1 MKFWVKDPKKC
12 FPVLRGGLYLV
23 LEVGMKK
30 KLIALNE
37 DDVEEV
43 DGLDEMLDD
52 IASNGAWL
60 DNGEMTIL
68 LPEELVDALD
78 KAGVLGIA

>member
-1 MKFWVKDPKKC
+1 
-12 FPVLRGGLYLV
+12 
-23 LEVGMKK
+23 MKK

-52 IASNGAWL
+52 IACNGAWL

>member
-1 MKFWVKDPKKC
+1 
-12 FPVLRGGLYLV
+12 
-23 LEVGMKK
+23 MKK

>member
-1 MKFWVKDPKKC
+1 
-12 FPVLRGGLYLV
+12 
-23 LEVGMKK
+23 MKK

-43 DGLDEMLDD
+43 EGLDEMLDD

-68 LPEELVDALD
+68 LPEELVEALD

>member
-1 MKFWVKDPKKC
+1 
-12 FPVLRGGLYLV
+12 
-23 LEVGMKK
+23 MKK

-37 DDVEEV
+37 EDVEEV

-68 LPEELVDALD
+68 LPEELVEALD